1 MEFVITNKNLVELY
15 EKGKNRKYRIL
26 HDVQKHYSMRIQQI
40 EAAQTIC
47 DLMVPPLHFEKLQG
61 YKNRYSLRV
70 TLKWRLE
77 FEIEWKNEEKTIGK
91 IYICELSQHYGD

>member
-1 MEFVITNKNLVELY
+1 
-15 EKGKNRKYRIL
+15 
-26 HDVQKHYSMRIQQI
+26 
-40 EAAQTIC
+40 
-47 DLMVPPLHFEKLQG
+47 LMVPPLHFEKLQG